1 MNQKAS
7 HHILRVGMAITF
19 IWIGVL
25 ILKSPESWGGYV
37 QSWVMKLMPISINQ
51 ALISTAFLDIAIGV
65 FLLIDYFTW
74 IAALVGTLHLAIVL
88 IVSGIT
94 DITVRDIAIMAGTL
108 ALAFESFPLSLTYK
122 FKAWRNKN
130 TKVSM

>member
-1 MNQKAS
+1 MHKAAF
-7 HHILRVGMAITF
+7 HILRVGMAITF

-37 QSWVMKLMPISINQ
+37 QPWVVKLLPFSITQ
-51 ALISTAFLDIAIGV
+51 TLISTAFLDIAVGV

-74 IAALVGTLHLAIVL
+74 IAALVGTLHVATVL

-94 DITVRDIAIMAGTL
+94 DITVRDIAIIAGTL
-108 ALAFESFPLSLTYK
+108 ALTLEAFPQVLLYKLKSRRSKKLTP
-122 FKAWRNKN
+122 
-130 TKVSM
+130 SQ